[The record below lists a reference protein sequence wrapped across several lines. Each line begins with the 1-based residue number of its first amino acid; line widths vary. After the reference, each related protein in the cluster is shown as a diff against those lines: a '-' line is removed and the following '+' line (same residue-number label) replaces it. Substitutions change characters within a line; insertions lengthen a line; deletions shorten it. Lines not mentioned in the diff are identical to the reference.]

1 MPDCGFDDALGV
13 TQLSPALPHEAPET
27 PQLLDRLAEAIASNK
42 LTDLI
47 CNGPRT
53 CFGQTLDT
61 HQLVEIEPVFAD
73 DSSMRTELAQLAL
86 NHGAALNLANPIAEI
101 VATHQPAGRMRIH
114 IVLGSGV
121 CALPLLSVRR
131 HPEQAVDLSHLA
143 GVGFVSA
150 AQLELLS
157 GMLNS
162 EANFLIAG
170 RTGAGKTTLLGAMLR
185 SLGGRTVLIEEIPE
199 IQLPPPSI
207 SLTQRAANSEG
218 RGAITIQQLL
228 VESLRMRPD
237 RVVVGEVR
245 GAELATLLQALNNG
259 HRGSGAT
266 LHAASPELLVQRLL
280 LLGMLAGLSP
290 ELTARL
296 VSGGVDCVLQ
306 LDVVDGR
313 RQLVSICRPILR
325 HDTLEILPIRDS
337 QSRDAA

>member
-1 MPDCGFDDALGV
+1 MSA
-13 TQLSPALPHEAPET
+13 ALPQEAPET
-27 PQLLDRLAEAIASNK
+27 PQLLDRLAGAIVLHK
-42 LTDLI
+42 LTDLV
-47 CNGPRT
+47 CNGARA
-53 CFGQTLDT
+53 CFGQALDS
-61 HQLVEIEPVFAD
+61 HELVAIEPLFSD
-73 DSSMRTELAQLAL
+73 DSSMRSELAQLAL
-86 NHGAALNLANPIAEI
+86 AHGAALNLANPIAEV
-101 VATHQPAGRMRIH
+101 VANHNPAGRMRIH

-121 CALPLLSVRR
+121 STLPLLSVRR
-131 HPEQAVDLSHLA
+131 HPDLAVDLSHLT
-143 GVGFVSA
+143 GVGFISPT
-150 AQLELLS
+150 QLEVLREL
-157 GMLNS
+157 LNS

-185 SLGGRTVLIEEIPE
+185 SLGGRTVLIEEITE

-207 SLTQRAANSEG
+207 SLTQKAANSEG
-218 RGAITIQQLL
+218 RGAISIQRLL

-296 VSGGVDCVLQ
+296 VAGGVDCILQ
-306 LDVVDGR
+306 LDLVDGR
-313 RQLVSICRPILR
+313 RQLISICRPRLR
-325 HDTLEILPIRDS
+325 GDTLELLPIRDG